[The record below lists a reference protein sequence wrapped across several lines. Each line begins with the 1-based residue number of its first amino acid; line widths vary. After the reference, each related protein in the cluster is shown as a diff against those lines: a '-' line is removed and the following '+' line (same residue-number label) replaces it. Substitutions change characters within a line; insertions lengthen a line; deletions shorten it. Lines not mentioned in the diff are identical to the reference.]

1 LYKTGRKLDLP
12 ESEFFFALSDWIYS
26 REKPRR
32 KKKAVRKQISR
43 KLGDVRGVIGG
54 GRSREELAQLDPD
67 IWPCFWAYPIAQ
79 RLAPILWSDE
89 AVHLPGFE
97 VYNPVFPDLGRFVER

>member
-1 LYKTGRKLDLP
+1 MNFWTGSTTERNL
-12 ESEFFFALSDWIYS
+12 EEV
-26 REKPRR
+26 
-32 KKKAVRKQISR
+32 VRKQISR
-43 KLGDVRGVIGG
+43 KLGAVRGVVEG
-54 GRSREELAQLDPD
+54 GRSRQELNQLDPD
-67 IWPCFWAYPIAQ
+67 IWPGFWAYPIAQ